1 MEQYDIQGMSCA
13 ACSARV
19 ESAVSK
25 IEGVKSCSVNLLTNS
40 MSVEG
45 EVDSVVIIS
54 AVKEAG
60 YGAKIKGGERI
71 KNSETRALV
80 RRLLLSLGFL
90 ALLMYISMGVVM
102 WSAPFF
108 PVPTV
113 ALAYI
118 EMALAIVVIVINRK
132 FYISGVK
139 SLLKGAPNMD
149 TLVSLG
155 SFASFVYSVILTIL
169 MTIDSKNLHYIHSL
183 YFESSA
189 MILALIT
196 VGKTLEAYA
205 KGKTT
210 SAIEALMSLAPK
222 TATVLRDG
230 QETVIPAVNLQEG
243 DLFVLRAGGIA
254 PCDGVI
260 VEGHGAM
267 DESALT
273 GESVPVD
280 KGVGEEVYS
289 ATVNGSGYIVA
300 RATKIG
306 ENSTLGEIIKM
317 VEGANSTKAP
327 IAKLADKV
335 SGVFVP
341 IVMCIAII
349 TTIVWLIVDGA
360 VGNALSHGI
369 SVLVIS
375 CPCALGLAT
384 PVAIM
389 VGSGVG
395 AKKGVLF
402 KSASA
407 IEMAGRIKI
416 VALDKTGT
424 VTEGKPS
431 VCDIIPLLAEKSE
444 LLALAYALEKRSEHP
459 LGKAITEYAK
469 DSESFDIDEFEVIVG
484 KGVKGEKEGKEVYA
498 GNLNF
503 IKTLVTVG
511 EEIEEKCNALASEG
525 KTPMLFVENGKI
537 VGVIAIKDAVKEDSK
552 SAIERMKKAG
562 VRVVMLTG
570 DNERTALAVAKEV
583 GIDEVYASL
592 LPKDKESVIRA
603 LMDEGKTAMV
613 GDGINDAVALTCADL
628 GIAIGAGAEVAL
640 ESADIVLV
648 SGSLNSVVTAISLGR
663 KTLKNIKEN
672 LFWAFFYN
680 CLTIPVAS
688 GVFSSLGLN
697 ISPMLGAGAMSL
709 SSFCVV
715 MNALRL
721 NLFNEKNAYG
731 SEKSLPTEVKNM
743 TITLKIEGMMCPHCE
758 KRVKD
763 TLEGIEGVVSA
774 LVSHEDGTAKVEGE
788 VNRETLVE
796 AVEAQG
802 YKVIG

>member
-1 MEQYDIQGMSCA
+1 MSCA

-25 IEGVKSCSVNLLTNS
+25 VEGVTECSVNLLTNL
-40 MSVEG
+40 MTVEG
-45 EVDSVVIIS
+45 EVDSEVIIS
-54 AVKEAG
+54 AVKSAG
-60 YGAKIKGGERI
+60 YDAKIKSGERV
-71 KNSETRALV
+71 KNEEMQALV
-80 RRLLLSLGFL
+80 RRLILSLGFL
-90 ALLMYISMGVVM
+90 VALMYLSMGVVM
-102 WSAPFF
+102 WNAPFF
-108 PVPTV
+108 PLDAFVI
-113 ALAYI
+113 AYC
-118 EMALAIVVIVINRK
+118 EMILSLIVIIINRK
-132 FYISGVK
+132 FFTSGVK

-149 TLVSLG
+149 TLVALG
-155 SFASFVYSVILTIL
+155 SVASFVYSTVLTVI
-169 MTIDSKNLHYIHSL
+169 MTIDRANLHFLHDL

-210 SAIEALMSLAPK
+210 SALEALINLAPK

-230 QETVIPAVNLQEG
+230 KEVTIPATNLRVG
-243 DLFVLRAGGIA
+243 DLFVVRAGGIT
-254 PCDGVI
+254 PCDGII
-260 VEGHGAM
+260 VEGHGTM

-280 KGVGEEVYS
+280 KAEGDEVYS
-289 ATVNGSGYIVA
+289 ATVNGFGYIVA
-300 RATKIG
+300 KATRVG
-306 ENSTLGEIIKM
+306 EDSTLGEIIKM

-335 SGVFVP
+335 SGIFVP

-349 TTIVWLIVDGA
+349 TTTVWLILGEA
-360 VGNALSHGI
+360 FGRALSYGI

-395 AKKGVLF
+395 AKKGILF

-407 IEMAGRIKI
+407 IETAGRIRI

-431 VCDIIPLLAEKSE
+431 VSDIIPYCEEESE
-444 LLALAYALEKRSEHP
+444 LLSLAYALEKRSEHP
-459 LGKAITEYAK
+459 LGKAISEYCK
-469 DSESFDIDEFEVIVG
+469 PYESFDVTKFEVIPG
-484 KGVKGEKEGKEVYA
+484 KGVRGEQEGETAFA

-503 IKTLVTVG
+503 IKTLVKVSQD
-511 EEIEEKCNALASEG
+511 IENKCNALAEQG
-525 KTPMLFVENGKI
+525 KTPMLFVKKDKV
-537 VGVIAIKDAVKEDSK
+537 VGVIAIKDAIKKDSK
-552 SAIERMKKAG
+552 RAVERLKKAG

-570 DNERTALAVAKEV
+570 DNERTATAVAKEV
-583 GIDEVYASL
+583 GIEEVRASL
-592 LPKDKESVIRA
+592 LPQDKERVIRE
-603 LMDEGKTAMV
+603 LMKEGKTAMV
-613 GDGINDAVALTCADL
+613 GDGINDAVALTVADL
-628 GIAIGAGAEVAL
+628 GIAIGAGADVAL
-640 ESADIVLV
+640 SAAEVVLV
-648 SGSLNSVVTAISLGR
+648 SGSLGGVVTSLNLGK
-663 KTLKNIKEN
+663 KTLKNVKEN

-688 GVFSSLGLN
+688 GVFSSLGVN
-697 ISPMLGAGAMSL
+697 ISPMLSAAAMSL

-715 MNALRL
+715 LNALRL
-721 NLFNEKNAYG
+721 NLFKEKNEYG
-731 SEKSLPTEVKNM
+731 SEKSLQTEVKNM

-763 TLEGIEGVVSA
+763 TLESIEGVKKA
-774 LVSHEDGTAKVEGE
+774 TVSHEEGNAVIEGE
-788 VNRETLVE
+788 VERELLVG
-796 AVEAQG
+796 AIEAQG
-802 YKVIG
+802 YKVKE